1 MPDQIVD
8 RKLRILEVSERSGGA
23 SKIGAGTGE
32 VTQPDSVSDPEVPA
46 RATRRRFS
54 ARYKL
59 KILGQTDQCPSG
71 ELGALLRREGLYW
84 SNLQTWRR
92 QRQEGT
98 LQALAP
104 RKRGRK
110 AKLVNPLT
118 PEVKRLQ
125 RENRRLKRK
134 LEQAEIMLDIQKKA
148 SEMMGISLR
157 TSRDE
162 DES

>member
-8 RKLRILEVSERSGGA
+8 RKLRILEASERSGGA

-32 VTQPDSVSDPEVPA
+32 VTQPGSVSDPEVPA

-59 KILGQTDQCPSG
+59 KILGQTDRCPSG
-71 ELGALLRREGLYW
+71 ELGALLRGEGLYW

-98 LQALAP
+98 LQGLAP

-110 AKLVNPLT
+110 AKPVNPLA
-118 PEVKRLQ
+118 PEVKRLE

-134 LEQAEIMLDIQKKA
+134 LGQAEIMLDIQKKA
-148 SEMMGISLR
+148 SEMMGISLA

>member
-1 MPDQIVD
+1 M
-8 RKLRILEVSERSGGA
+8 EASERSGEA

-32 VTQPDSVSDPEVPA
+32 VAQPDSVSDPEVPA

-59 KILGQTDQCPSG
+59 KILQQADRCRPG

-110 AKLVNPLT
+110 AKPVNPLT

-148 SEMMGISLR
+148 SEMMGISLA

>member
-1 MPDQIVD
+1 MADQSSD
-8 RKLRILEVSERSGGA
+8 KKLRVLEASERSGEA
-23 SKIGAGTGE
+23 SKIGIATRGPR
-32 VTQPDSVSDPEVPA
+32 PDSPPDPEVPA

-54 ARYKL
+54 APYKL
-59 KILGQTDQCPSG
+59 KILEQTDRCQPG
-71 ELGALLRREGLYW
+71 ELGAVLRREGLYW

-98 LQALAP
+98 LRGLTP

-110 AKLVNPLT
+110 GKPSNPLT
-118 PEVKRLQ
+118 PEVKRLE

-157 TSRDE
+157 TSRQE

>member
-1 MPDQIVD
+1 M
-8 RKLRILEVSERSGGA
+8 
-23 SKIGAGTGE
+23 
-32 VTQPDSVSDPEVPA
+32 
-46 RATRRRFS
+46 
-54 ARYKL
+54 
-59 KILGQTDQCPSG
+59 
-71 ELGALLRREGLYW
+71 
-84 SNLQTWRR
+84 
-92 QRQEGT
+92 
-98 LQALAP
+98 QALAP

-134 LEQAEIMLDIQKKA
+134 LEQAESMLDIQKKA

>member
-1 MPDQIVD
+1 MP
-8 RKLRILEVSERSGGA
+8 
-23 SKIGAGTGE
+23 
-32 VTQPDSVSDPEVPA
+32 DPEVPA

-59 KILGQTDQCPSG
+59 KILGQADRCRPG
-71 ELGALLRREGLYW
+71 ELGALLRSEGLYW

-110 AKLVNPLT
+110 AKPVNPLT
-118 PEVKRLQ
+118 PEVKQLQ

-134 LEQAEIMLDIQKKA
+134 LEQAEIMLEIQKKA
-148 SEMMGISLR
+148 SEMMGISLG
-157 TSRDE
+157 TSREE

>member
-1 MPDQIVD
+1 MAEARSD
-8 RKLRILEVSERSGGA
+8 RKLRIWEATERSGEASQIDGA
-23 SKIGAGTGE
+23 SGGVAG
-32 VTQPDSVSDPEVPA
+32 SYADPEVPA

-59 KILGQTDQCPSG
+59 KILEQADRCQEG

-92 QRQEGT
+92 QREGGT

-104 RKRGRK
+104 KKRGRK
-110 AKLVNPLT
+110 TKPKNPLSG
-118 PEVKRLQ
+118 ELQGLQ

-134 LEQAEIMLDIQKKA
+134 LEQAKIMLEIQKKA
-148 SEMMGISLR
+148 SEIMGISLAR
-157 TSRDE
+157 SE
-162 DES
+162 QGEES

>member
-1 MPDQIVD
+1 MTDQSSD
-8 RKLRILEVSERSGGA
+8 RKLRILEASERSAEA
-23 SKIGAGTGE
+23 SKIAAAAQGGP
-32 VTQPDSVSDPEVPA
+32 QPDSVPDPEVPA

-59 KILGQTDQCPSG
+59 KILQQADRCRPG

-110 AKLVNPLT
+110 AKPVNPLS

-125 RENRRLKRK
+125 RENRRLKRQ
-134 LEQAEIMLDIQKKA
+134 LEQAEIMLEIQKKA

-157 TSRDE
+157 TSQEE

>member
-1 MPDQIVD
+1 M
-8 RKLRILEVSERSGGA
+8 EASERSA
-23 SKIGAGTGE
+23 EAAKIGAGAGE
-32 VTQPDSVSDPEVPA
+32 VAQPDSVPDPEVPA

-59 KILGQTDQCPSG
+59 KILGQADRCRPG
-71 ELGALLRREGLYW
+71 ELGALLRSEWLYW

-110 AKLVNPLT
+110 AKPVNPLT
-118 PEVKRLQ
+118 PEVKQLQ

-134 LEQAEIMLDIQKKA
+134 LEQAEIMLEIQKKA
-148 SEMMGISLR
+148 SEMMGISLG
-157 TSRDE
+157 TSREE

>member
-8 RKLRILEVSERSGGA
+8 RKLKILEASERSGGA
-23 SKIGAGTGE
+23 SKSGAGTGE
-32 VTQPDSVSDPEVPA
+32 VRQPDSVSDPEVPA

-59 KILGQTDQCPSG
+59 KILGQTDRCPSG

-104 RKRGRK
+104 RKRGR
-110 AKLVNPLT
+110 
-118 PEVKRLQ
+118 Q
-125 RENRRLKRK
+125 
-134 LEQAEIMLDIQKKA
+134 
-148 SEMMGISLR
+148 SEAG
-157 TSRDE
+157 
-162 DES
+162 